1 MTRCYEA
8 GMPKKIAKKDLPATA
23 DVAAATSLLDAI
35 AKRKA
40 RLEKVRAAAGE
51 GVVKTD
57 PKLRTARKGVKRAQ
71 RKLRRELVRVHN
83 QPKKTPAPA
92 PAAAAEAAPAPAE
105 G

>member
-1 MTRCYEA
+1 
-8 GMPKKIAKKDLPATA
+8 MPKKIAKKDLPATA
-23 DVAAATSLLDAI
+23 DVAAASSLLDAI

-40 RLEKVRAAAGE
+40 RLEKVRAAAGDAA
-51 GVVKTD
+51 KSD

-83 QPKKTPAPA
+83 QPKKTPAAA
-92 PAAAAEAAPAPAE
+92 PAAEAAPAPAE